1 MHWPWTFSAHPIPQ
15 RYDSF
20 QAHVR
25 MANMENTSST
35 TSPYPRSN
43 KIHHVDKDKAGLE
56 LRGENG
62 RRGIRGKEIR
72 YTNLLAFWF
81 KREGNEIITYV
92 SHNWWRWRSFIRC
105 SGPQGIKGPCAA
117 IYPVPQVTNL
127 THVLWR
133 ANAGSNP
140 VLSQIAFLLLLIPGV
155 FPALAYGLTGSRSN
169 DGLSMAQGTS
179 RRHPVGIACGL
190 GPQNL
195 RLSFVEWLTIAI

>member
-81 KREGNEIITYV
+81 KRERNEIITYV
-92 SHNWWRWRSFIRC
+92 SHNWWRWRSFIRY

-117 IYPVPQVTNL
+117 IYPVPQVTKSHTRTL
-127 THVLWR
+127 EGKR
-133 ANAGSNP
+133 GFEPRS
-140 VLSQIAFLLLLIPGV
+140 
-155 FPALAYGLTGSRSN
+155 FPNCFSFTAHTWCFPGSR
-169 DGLSMAQGTS
+169 L
-179 RRHPVGIACGL
+179 
-190 GPQNL
+190 
-195 RLSFVEWLTIAI
+195 WLDR